1 MKKLKTIQIHFS
13 DNGIRWTYYFV
24 LHSFLKR
31 VSRLLTRRMESLEKR
46 FQLPGDNTVARNY
59 EMWQVYDWGKKG
71 EEWTVSPEWKQSLID
86 EVMLKNITPGTTIV
100 EIGPGAGR
108 WTETLQKIAKR
119 LILVD
124 LSYKCIELCKQRFS
138 QCDNLEFFVNDG
150 ANVDFI
156 PSETVDFI
164 WSFDVFVH
172 VNSVET
178 KKYIK
183 EFNRILKKGG
193 LGIIHH
199 PREGRSYEYED
210 NGWRS
215 NMTAEL
221 FRDMLK
227 KHGLTLVRQFD
238 SWGNRQQFNVK
249 HYNDIITVFKK

>member
-1 MKKLKTIQIHFS
+1 MS
-13 DNGIRWTYYFV
+13 
-24 LHSFLKR
+24 
-31 VSRLLTRRMESLEKR
+31 SLEQKYL
-46 FQLPGDNTVARNY
+46 LPGDNTPARNY
-59 EMWQVYDWGKKG
+59 AMWQDYNWGKKG

-86 EVMLKNITPGTTIV
+86 EVMLKYITPGKTIL

-108 WTETLQKIAKR
+108 WTETLQKIAKK

-124 LSYKCIELCKQRFS
+124 LSDKCIELCKQRFS
-138 QCDNLEFFVNDG
+138 QCNNIEFFVNDG
-150 ANVDFI
+150 ANIDFI
-156 PSETVDFI
+156 QSETVDFI

-172 VNSVET
+172 VNPVET
-178 KKYIK
+178 EQYIK
-183 EFNRILKKGG
+183 GFSRIFKKGG

-199 PREGRSYEYED
+199 PGEGRSHEYKD

-227 KHGLTLVRQFD
+227 KHGLTLVKQFD